1 MERVDGVSLVGRVP
15 GIPVKVLPGW
25 AAIGSTVV
33 AGVGSAA
40 QSLANA
46 EMGERAGHP
55 IIGALVNNTGGVA
68 LVLVGLVAL
77 RSMRTGLGVL
87 VRSRLPWWTY
97 LGGLCGAFFIVA
109 ATYIVPVLGVAVYTI
124 AQVAGQS
131 AGGLG
136 VDRTRLAP
144 AGRMGLTWPRVAGAL
159 LGIGAVALA
168 QLGRPVGD
176 LAVGLVLLGVVCGVL
191 IAVQGALNGRVSAGG
206 NPAAATAVNFAV
218 SSVGM
223 VGVAAALGVFARLG
237 AVDWPAEWY
246 LYVGGPLGVGITV
259 VVLLGIRSVGLL
271 RTGLALVAGQL
282 GGALLLD
289 LRPGGPGASLAVLVG
304 ALMTLAAVV
313 VSGRVIRPAPAS
325 T

>member
-1 MERVDGVSLVGRVP
+1 MRRVP
-15 GIPVKVLPGW
+15 GLPVKVLPGW
-25 AAIGSTVV
+25 AAIGLTVL

-46 EMGERAGHP
+46 EMGERTGHP

-68 LVLVGLVAL
+68 LVLLGLLAL
-77 RSMRTGLGVL
+77 PSMRAGLGVL
-87 VRSRLPWWTY
+87 RRTRLPWWTY

-109 ATYIVPVLGVAVYTI
+109 ATYIVPVLGVAIYTI
-124 AQVAGQS
+124 AQVAGNS
-131 AGGLG
+131 GGGLV

-144 AGRMGLTWPRVAGAL
+144 AGRMGLTRSRVAGAL
-159 LGIGAVALA
+159 LGIAAVALA
-168 QLGRPVGD
+168 QFGRPVGD

-191 IAVQGALNGRVSAGG
+191 VTVQGALNGRISTVAD
-206 NPAAATAVNFAV
+206 PAAATAVNFAV
-218 SSVGM
+218 SSAAM
-223 VGVAAALGVFARLG
+223 LPVAAVTGALAQLG
-237 AVDWPAEWY
+237 ATGWPSEWY
-246 LYVGGPLGVGITV
+246 LYVGGPLGVTITV
-259 VVLLGIRSVGLL
+259 ALLVGIRSMGLL

-304 ALMTLAAVV
+304 AVLTLLAVV
-313 VSGRVIRPAPAS
+313 VSGRAARGAPAA